1 MNGASRVSALK
12 GGDRIVQE
20 GFYDL
25 LHSGLHR
32 HMREG
37 QPRLQRAYLLHA
49 YVTWPRIW
57 QSGPRLCCRDIA
69 IPVGLTRCGITIHLC
84 CATLAMDRLCP
95 RYVDSHTHEP
105 PCGFRRP
112 SSLGRR
118 TARKLPALPRTATRP
133 SILIPCLRKPLLTAP
148 RRAVR
153 AAISAMARIDTRVLP
168 AGWLQE
174 QSLSIPP
181 PPRGRG
187 ARIIF
192 WHKRASHGD
201 CLCE

>member
-1 MNGASRVSALK
+1 MSKRVSMIFFTAGCTDICVK
-12 GGDRIVQE
+12 DNPA
-20 GFYDL
+20 F
-25 LHSGLHR
+25 SGLIYSTHTSL
-32 HMREG
+32 G
-37 QPRLQRAYLLHA
+37 LA
-49 YVTWPRIW
+49 
-57 QSGPRLCCRDIA
+57 SGKADLGFACRDIV

-105 PCGFRRP
+105 PCGFP
-112 SSLGRR
+112 LWVS
-118 TARKLPALPRTATRP
+118 KFPALPRTAPRP

-153 AAISAMARIDTRVLP
+153 AAISAIARIDTRVLP

-187 ARIIF
+187 ARII
-192 WHKRASHGD
+192 
-201 CLCE
+201 